1 MPTASFYTDDFLGPV
16 SADQPVGTDLRW
28 TPEWDRIKEAR
39 RADDDLESGKWAK
52 KEQKAADWYQN
63 QPWLFGFNFV
73 PSTAVNDVEMWQ
85 QATFDAKT
93 IDRELGWAQDLGF
106 NTVRATL
113 VGDQVSLAYQ
123 RMSGQTVLGMTA
135 KVTVSIGD
143 IQPVA
148 GNDIDMTE
156 LVNGLPRGTV
166 QRVESGGT
174 TDFPLRVGKIH
185 FNQEP
190 VANADITGWFRTTLT
205 DPAGRT
211 LNGNFQAKVQAL

>member
-1 MPTASFYTDDFLGPV
+1 MRATLLLVPLLLLASCGDPPNRLYGSMSQVYPLD
-16 SADQPVGTDLRW
+16 
-28 TPEWDRIKEAR
+28 
-39 RADDDLESGKWAK
+39 
-52 KEQKAADWYQN
+52 
-63 QPWLFGFNFV
+63 
-73 PSTAVNDVEMWQ
+73 
-85 QATFDAKT
+85 
-93 IDRELGWAQDLGF
+93 F
-106 NTVRATL
+106 NTVRITL
-113 VGDQVSLAYQ
+113 VGDQVSVEYQ
-123 RMSGQTVLGMTA
+123 HMSGQTLLGMTA

-190 VANADITGWFRTTLT
+190 VANADITGWFHTTLAADAA
-205 DPAGRT
+205 DPTSRT
-211 LNGNFQAKVQAL
+211 LNGNFQAKVEAL